1 MIRISA
7 IRRTTAASLLLAAVV
22 SLSGVAGCRPDPTP
36 PAATERTVATSRS
49 VGTSDRTATDGRFT
63 LEVKPSSSDPTTI
76 SVVVTDTQ
84 SAFDKMTDEQLEGL
98 IEVRAD
104 APVLGTI
111 EKLSEREV
119 SFSPS
124 FPLLAGQEYLV
135 RFLRR
140 TEPGANRLE
149 CRYRVAAPEAAP
161 APTVTA
167 LYPTSTVL
175 PANHLKFYI
184 VFSEPMQPGE
194 IWGYF
199 RLDDLDNNRP
209 VPRPFRHTEL
219 WSRDRK
225 TLTLWFH
232 PGRVKQGVN
241 LNVELG
247 AILVEGRRYRL
258 NISGNWPSARG
269 TPLGDDITRDF
280 TAGPADHQQPDLA
293 KWKVTVPAAHSSSPL
308 VCGLGS
314 PLDWALLHSDVRV
327 ETTAGRPVVGT
338 IQTSNNES
346 TWTFTPQ
353 SEWQP
358 GRYRLAVGSVL
369 EDLAGNSLE
378 RPFEVDVTDAKSA
391 EPTSAGTRHR
401 EFTIQP

>member
-22 SLSGVAGCRPDPTP
+22 SLTGVAGCRPDPTP
-36 PAATERTVATSRS
+36 PPTVARTAATTGSG
-49 VGTSDRTATDGRFT
+49 GTSEWTATDGRFT
-63 LEVKPSSSDPTTI
+63 LEVKPGSGDPTTI
-76 SVVVTDTQ
+76 SVVVTDAR
-84 SAFDKMTDEQLEGL
+84 SAFDEMTDEQLEGL
-98 IEVRAD
+98 IEVRSA
-104 APVLGTI
+104 APLLGSI
-111 EKLSEREV
+111 EKISGREI

-140 TEPGANRLE
+140 AEQGADRLE
-149 CRYRVAAPEAAP
+149 CRYRVPAPEPSP

-167 LYPTSTVL
+167 VYPTSTVL

-199 RLDDLDNNRP
+199 QLDDLDNNRP

-219 WSRDRK
+219 WSRDRR

-258 NISGNWPSARG
+258 SISGDWPSARG
-269 TPLGDDITRDF
+269 TPLGDAVTREF

-293 KWKVTVPAAHSSSPL
+293 KWKITVPAVRSFSPL

-314 PLDWALLHSDVRV
+314 PHDWALLRSDVRV
-327 ETTAGRPVVGT
+327 ETAAGRPVVGT
-338 IQTSNNES
+338 IQTNDHES

-353 SEWQP
+353 SAWQP

-391 EPTSAGTRHR
+391 EPTSAATRYR